1 MYFKTAKTSALAIIS
16 MLLSKGANVN
26 LKDNEGSTPY
36 DLCDHF
42 TLYLI
47 KLHCQNEDEQAG
59 YR

>member
-1 MYFKTAKTSALAIIS
+1 
-16 MLLSKGANVN
+16 MLLSKGGNVN
-26 LKDNEGSTPY
+26 IKDNEGSTPY

-59 YR
+59 YGWMKLFLLTYGK